1 MACHWMSIKFN
12 VTPIQYN
19 DALDHSHNWIS
30 QNDKHEMP
38 IKMLTPY
45 KREEIRWNSS
55 DALKKKEY

>member
-1 MACHWMSIKFN
+1 MSIKFN

-19 DALDHSHNWIS
+19 DTLDHSHNWIS